1 MKKLLLI
8 DYHPQRVRVA
18 MVEDGELVEY
28 YLERSSMPKLV
39 GNIYRGK
46 VVNTL
51 AGMKAAFVDIGLEK
65 NAYLYVGAGLVDKAS
80 LGEVG
85 TEALPKKLQV
95 SPGDSVLCQVVKD
108 YFGTKGVRISQNIS
122 LPGRLLVIMP
132 QMNYVSVSHKISS
145 EERRSYLENFVS
157 SNCPPNTG
165 YIVRTAAEN
174 ASDEEILAEMR
185 ALRTKWDNICVSYL
199 QAKNG
204 SVIYEEGDL
213 IFRTIRDILDK
224 DITQIVVNNSYVYCD
239 LKDKIA
245 ELYPNEDILELYEGS
260 ENLLSHY
267 NLNSQIEKL
276 NKRKV
281 PLKNGSYLVIDRTE
295 ALTVIDVNTGKY
307 VGEND
312 LESTFLKTNLIA
324 SEEIAK
330 QLRLR
335 NIGGIIVVD
344 YIDMSMEQNR
354 ENVLTHLK
362 NSLKRDRTRTSQP
375 VMTTLGLV
383 EFTRKKTRSTIYEI
397 LFKTCPYC
405 NGDSY
410 IFSEEYMIMRVRDA
424 LIALFN
430 DSDPKSVIVKVNPD
444 MFSKLFTLR
453 YLAVDCATIWK
464 GKRIYIVPDETMH
477 HEKYEITTDN
487 SVILTLP
494 DQARLLY

>member
-1 MKKLLLI
+1 M
-8 DYHPQRVRVA
+8 
-18 MVEDGELVEY
+18 
-28 YLERSSMPKLV
+28 SSCKRLF
-39 GNIYRGK
+39 R
-46 VVNTL
+46 
-51 AGMKAAFVDIGLEK
+51 
-65 NAYLYVGAGLVDKAS
+65 
-80 LGEVG
+80 
-85 TEALPKKLQV
+85 Q
-95 SPGDSVLCQVVKD
+95 
-108 YFGTKGVRISQNIS
+108 KGVRNIAKNIS

-145 EERRSYLENFVS
+145 DERRAYLENLVS
-157 SNCPPNTG
+157 QNCPPNTG

-185 ALRTKWDNICVSYL
+185 ALRTKWDNIIASYNL
-199 QAKNG
+199 AKNG

-224 DITQIVVNNSYVYCD
+224 DITQIVVNNSYVYRD
-239 LKDKIA
+239 LKDKIS
-245 ELYPNEDILELYEGS
+245 EMYPDKNILELYEGT

-281 PLKNGSYLVIDRTE
+281 TLRNGAYLVIDRTE

-335 NIGGIIVVD
+335 NIGGIIIVD
-344 YIDMSMEQNR
+344 YIDMSLEQNR
-354 ENVLTHLK
+354 ENVITHLK
-362 NSLKRDRTRTSQP
+362 NCLKRDRTRTSQP

-397 LFKTCPYC
+397 LFKMCPYC
-405 NGDSY
+405 GGDGY
-410 IFSEEYMIMRVRDA
+410 IFSEEYMIMRMRDE

-430 DSDPKSVIVKVNPD
+430 DSDPKAVIVRMNPD
-444 MFSKLFTLR
+444 MYSKLFTLR
-453 YLAVDCATIWK
+453 YLATDCATIWR
-464 GKRIYIVPDETMH
+464 GKRIYIIPDENIH
-477 HEKYEITTDN
+477 HEKFEIMTDN

-494 DQARLLY
+494 DDAKLLY